1 MKRKHVATVAS
12 LVVSAGLMGAAAVTA
27 APAHAETG
35 TEVFLNELNELGL
48 VGIDPATALRIGESV
63 CPMLVEP
70 GQTVANLAAGVADAL
85 GRPLGPATMF
95 TGLAISVFCPGAVAA
110 IADGRS
116 PVPLPLLGT

>member
-1 MKRKHVATVAS
+1 MKRKHVAAVAS

-48 VGIDPATALRIGESV
+48 LGIDPATALRIGESV

-70 GQTVANLAAGVADAL
+70 GQTVANLAADVADAL

-116 PVPLPLLGT
+116 PVPLPLLGA